1 MRRLTVTASAVPFTT
16 TGSRKMGDPTANE
29 PNKKDDDGADTK
41 AQGGRE
47 IIPLAAAAFVGALAG
62 ALIGSALG

>member
-1 MRRLTVTASAVPFTT
+1 
-16 TGSRKMGDPTANE
+16 MGDPTANE
-29 PNKKDDDGADTK
+29 PNNKDDDDADTK